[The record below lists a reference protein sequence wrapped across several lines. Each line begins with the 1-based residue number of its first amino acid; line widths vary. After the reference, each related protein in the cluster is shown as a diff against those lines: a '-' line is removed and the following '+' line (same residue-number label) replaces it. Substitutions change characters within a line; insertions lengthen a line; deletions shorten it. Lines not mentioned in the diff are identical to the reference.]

1 MDLTIIISQRTD
13 GRIQA
18 YLSSDGVAAVLESQS
33 QVFEKQQDFGEEVA
47 RVNQIQRFFAEM
59 AGMAADRFFPEIGDR
74 LTDEQTPR
82 IIAPGE

>member
-18 YLSSDGVAAVLESQS
+18 YLSSDGVAAVLESES
-33 QVFEKQQDFGEEVA
+33 QVFEKKQDFGEEAA
-47 RVNQIQRFFAEM
+47 RVNQIQRFFTEM

-74 LTDEQTPR
+74 LADEQTPR
-82 IIAPGE
+82 IIAPGG